1 MGGASMAN
9 DGKRVHDLVV
19 FLAVLTA
26 GILLVLL
33 GVSPGAL
40 ATVTA
45 SLSGLYATWRGGGG
59 RPTP

>member
-1 MGGASMAN
+1 MTN
-9 DGKRVHDLVV
+9 DGKRVHDLIV
-19 FLAVLTA
+19 FLAVLAA

-45 SLSGLYATWRGGGG
+45 SLSGLYATWRGGG
-59 RPTP
+59 RHTP